1 MKTEVYS
8 WRVSSRRKSELE
20 AEARR
25 NGTSLAALLERIAD
39 DWLNSQRNSRADEDR
54 EQRRI
59 RAAALA
65 AIGSFAS
72 GDPHLSKN
80 VSRLVREGL
89 IKCDAS
95 RSSR

>member
-1 MKTEVYS
+1 MKTEVHS

-25 NGTSLAALLERIAD
+25 NGTSLAALLDRIAG
-39 DWLNSQRNSRADEDR
+39 DWLDSKRSSRTHEDR
-54 EQRRI
+54 EQKRI
-59 RAAALA
+59 RAAAFA

-89 IKCDAS
+89 IERDAPRRS
-95 RSSR
+95 R

>member
-25 NGTSLAALLERIAD
+25 RGQSLATLLDHISG
-39 DWLNSQRNSRADEDR
+39 DWLDSKKNTRTEEES
-54 EQRRI
+54 EQERI

-72 GDPHLSKN
+72 GDPHLSQN
-80 VSRLVREGL
+80 VSRIVREGL
-89 IKCDAS
+89 VERDAS
-95 RSSR
+95 RRSR

>member
-25 NGTSLAALLERIAD
+25 KGTSLPALLDHIAT
-39 DWLNSQRNSRADEDR
+39 DWLDTQKSSRTDEAL
-54 EQRRI
+54 EQERI
-59 RAAALA
+59 RAAAFA

-89 IKCDAS
+89 VKRDAS
-95 RSSR
+95 RRSR

>member
-25 NGTSLAALLERIAD
+25 NGTSLAALLDSIAG
-39 DWLNSQRNSRADEDR
+39 DWLDSKRNSRVDEHL
-54 EQRRI
+54 EQERI
-59 RAAALA
+59 RARAFA

-72 GDPHLSKN
+72 GDPHLSSN

-89 IKCDAS
+89 MKRDAS
-95 RSSR
+95 RRSR